1 MKFIHFT
8 MIQLVI
14 ALTLGIVLAYLFPIS
29 FSIVPYL
36 GLGLGLLLGIWW
48 FLRHQLRPF
57 PFFEI
62 FSFILFMMVGYANY
76 QLRHPQFQKNHFSKF
91 HSEKQ
96 FETVQIK
103 IKEVLKPSAFQ
114 DKYIAEVF
122 QLNAQ
127 KTDGKILLNLQK
139 DSLLSPFKVD
149 DQLML
154 YSEIKEIRRATNP
167 HQFDYKKYMQ
177 SLGVYYQIEGSKN
190 EILHISQGSRT
201 LKGVA
206 EQSRR
211 YLISKLKE
219 TPITS
224 NERSIIEALVLGQ
237 RRNIDTET
245 YKEYAAAGAIHI
257 LAVSGLHVG
266 IIFLILSKVFSPL
279 EYLMRYGNIIKS
291 ILIIIFL
298 WGFAF
303 LAGLSPSVIRA
314 VTMFTFYAFA
324 TLINRPSNSF
334 NTLSL
339 SFFALLLI
347 NPNWLFHVG
356 FQLSYLAV
364 FFIIWVQPTLRN
376 LYRPKYKIDKLFWDI
391 LTVTIAAQLG
401 IAPLSIYYFHQFPGL
416 FIVSNLVILPFLTLL
431 LGYGIMVVILAG
443 LSLLPD
449 YLAIGYNF
457 LLKALNNFIHWVAQK
472 DAFLFKEI
480 SMSFLKM
487 LGLYLFIISI
497 IFWWREKQK
506 RVIFS
511 VLGSLIFILGIT
523 FYEKSKA
530 KEELVIFHKSRKT
543 WMAITTKDSLKIF
556 QKDTFSI
563 EDEYPI
569 KAFRIAKN
577 KKVEFVQK
585 VPTVF
590 RFKTKTFVV
599 TDSLGVYPLVKGSV
613 IVLSESPKVNL
624 ERLIDSLQPELI
636 IADGNN
642 YTSYVN
648 RWKKTCRMKKTPFH
662 STREKGAYIFN

>member
-8 MIQLVI
+8 MIQLAI
-14 ALTLGIVLAYLFPIS
+14 ALTTGIVLAYLFPIS
-29 FSIVPYL
+29 FSIVPFL
-36 GLGLGLLLGIWW
+36 GLGFGLLLGIWW
-48 FLRHQLRPF
+48 LLRYRLKPA
-57 PFFEI
+57 PIFEI
-62 FSFILFMMVGYANY
+62 FSIVLFITIGYANF
-76 QLRHPQFQKNHFSKF
+76 QLRHPQFQKNHYSKF
-91 HSEKQ
+91 YSEKQ

-103 IKEVLKPSAFQ
+103 IKEVLKPSPFQ
-114 DKYIAEVF
+114 DKYISEVF

-127 KTDGKILLNLQK
+127 KTDGKILVNYQK

-154 YSEIKEIRRATNP
+154 YSEIKEIRKSTNP

-190 EILHISQGSRT
+190 EILRISKGSRT

-219 TPITS
+219 TPIES
-224 NERSIIEALVLGQ
+224 NERSIIEALILGQ
-237 RRNIDTET
+237 RRNINPDT

-266 IIFLILSKVFSPL
+266 IIFVILSWVLRPISFFKNGS
-279 EYLMRYGNIIKS
+279 IIKS
-291 ILIIIFL
+291 ALIVLFL

-314 VTMFTFYAFA
+314 VTMFSFFA
-324 TLINRPSNSF
+324 LASLSNRPSNSF
-334 NTLSL
+334 NILFL
-339 SFFALLLI
+339 SFLSLLLI

-364 FFIIWVQPTLRN
+364 FFIIWVQPTLSK
-376 LYRPKYKIDKLFWDI
+376 LYRPRFKFDKLFWDI
-391 LTVTIAAQLG
+391 ITVTLAAQLG

-416 FIVSNLVILPFLTLL
+416 FFVSNLVILPFLTLL
-431 LGYGIMVVILAG
+431 LGYGILVVLLAG
-443 LSLLPD
+443 INLLPD
-449 YLAIGYNF
+449 SVALGYNYLIKF
-457 LLKALNNFIHWVAQK
+457 LNRFIHWVAEK
-472 DAFLFKEI
+472 EMFLFQDI

-487 LGLYLFIISI
+487 IGFYILIISFII
-497 IFWWREKQK
+497 WWRQNQ
-506 RVIFS
+506 RRLVFL
-511 VLGSLIFILGIT
+511 VLGSLILILGVT
-523 FYEKSKA
+523 FYEKSRS

-569 KAFRIAKN
+569 KAFRVAKN
-577 KKVEFVQK
+577 KEV
-585 VPTVF
+585 VF
-590 RFKTKTFVV
+590 AQRIPSVFSFKEKIFII
-599 TDSLGVYPLVKGSV
+599 TDSIGVYPSVKGG
-613 IVLSESPKVNL
+613 IILLSESPKVNL

-648 RWKKTCRMKKTPFH
+648 RWKKTCTLKNTPFH